1 MERPLQ
7 IAYKGLEASE
17 FLDSLIRERAAKLER
32 YHPNVIGCRVVVE
45 VPHRSAESGKTPI
58 GIAVEVEVPGQNLV
72 VAKAATE
79 RREAKNDHN
88 QVVSRAFDMVQRQLE
103 DSIDTKRDVNR
114 QVGGSDLQTG
124 QVVRLFKDADYGFVE
139 VRGGLEL
146 HFTRSDVFSGNFDE
160 LEVGNM
166 VQVTPSP
173 ALGPMGPRASEIRL
187 YTKER
192 TAS

>member
-7 IAYKGLEASE
+7 ITYKGLETSE

-58 GIAVEVEVPGQNLV
+58 GIAVEVEVPGRNLV
-72 VAKAATE
+72 VAKAGTE
-79 RREAKNDHN
+79 RREAKNDHT
-88 QVVSRAFDMVQRQLE
+88 QIVTRAFDMVQRQLE
-103 DSIDTKRDVNR
+103 DGVEAQRDVNR
-114 QVGGSDLQTG
+114 QTGGSDLQTG
-124 QVVRLFKDADYGFVE
+124 QIVRLFKDADYGFVE
-139 VRGGLEL
+139 VRGGPDL
-146 HFTRSDVFSGNFDE
+146 HFTRSDVISGNFDE
-160 LEVGNM
+160 LEVGTM

-187 YTKER
+187 FTRDR
-192 TAS
+192 TP

>member
-58 GIAVEVEVPGQNLV
+58 GIAVEVEIPGRNMV

-79 RREAKNDHN
+79 RREAKNDHT

-103 DSIDTKRDVNR
+103 DSIDTQRDVNR
-114 QVGGSDLQTG
+114 QAGGSDLQTG

-139 VRGGLEL
+139 VRGGPDL
-146 HFTRSDVFSGNFDE
+146 HFTRSDVTSGSFDQ
-160 LEVGNM
+160 LEVGTM

-187 YTKER
+187 FTKER
-192 TAS
+192 TA